1 MEKERKTN
9 VSKYL
14 IDQVAMMFLR
24 HPGQAYSRADI
35 QNMLG
40 VSKPTACRIVTEL
53 SRRIRLE
60 EKKEGHQVYY
70 MLSEDEREKIYQS
83 LDFILAVSDRERLLN
98 SGSSSNIFGSS
109 IDDLSRKLQK
119 AGLVSFSSSQIREK
133 IGTPQKLDK
142 DNVNYVDTLLTAL
155 ETSTKIDITYKGA
168 FSDCVKEHELWPVGL
183 YIRNGNLYLYAY
195 DPEHKGATSYAYS
208 RMRTVALRYDEHYS
222 IPVGISMDDCISDPF
237 GVATAEPRRV
247 RVHIFNKQ
255 AFFEKE
261 KIWPKGSVLTECE
274 DGSIILEL
282 TIVDPSAF
290 HAWALCSTR
299 GLLMKNEYAAIM
311 DKFVSAYGR
320 ESFDSF
326 AHFAGMKGRQYDKQD
341 RLRLM
346 LVGRSTNGWPS
357 VSEGIDSRSFG
368 KRMGDSFLDRDHA
381 AFDWIQNVPSRPGV
395 FTNGEEYSLGRSDFW
410 NYTGELWRQLT
421 A

>member
-1 MEKERKTN
+1 MN
-9 VSKYL
+9 
-14 IDQVAMMFLR
+14 F
-24 HPGQAYSRADI
+24 
-35 QNMLG
+35 
-40 VSKPTACRIVTEL
+40 
-53 SRRIRLE
+53 
-60 EKKEGHQVYY
+60 
-70 MLSEDEREKIYQS
+70 
-83 LDFILAVSDRERLLN
+83 LLN

-183 YIRNGNLYLYAY
+183 YIRNSNLYLYAY

-222 IPVGISMDDCISDPF
+222 IPEGITMDDCISDPF

-261 KIWPKGSVLTECE
+261 KVWPDSVKIEAEGDHYLFTVRTSGSYWLKRWVL
-274 DGSIILEL
+274 
-282 TIVDPSAF
+282 
-290 HAWALCSTR
+290 
-299 GLLMKNEYAAIM
+299 
-311 DKFVSAYGR
+311 
-320 ESFDSF
+320 
-326 AHFAGMKGRQYDKQD
+326 
-341 RLRLM
+341 
-346 LVGRSTNGWPS
+346 
-357 VSEGIDSRSFG
+357 
-368 KRMGDSFLDRDHA
+368 
-381 AFDWIQNVPSRPGV
+381 
-395 FTNGEEYSLGRSDFW
+395 SLGYDA
-410 NYTGELWRQLT
+410 ELIEPEFLRNEIKRDLE
-421 A
+421 AMMKHYS